1 MQTRNFI
8 DMRIGG
14 YEYDNAMLEVPQIYS
29 QIIPQAVA
37 NIIAAAAAII
47 GAAI

>member
-14 YEYDNAMLEVPQIYS
+14 YEYDNAMLEVLKIYS
-29 QIIPQAVA
+29 QIIPQAVTD
-37 NIIAAAAAII
+37 IIAAAAII
-47 GAAI
+47 GAAV